1 MHESMDPKSHPS
13 NNCLVCVDLCQVLF
27 GPKQMEQ
34 EGFHSALGEGL
45 IPMGDT
51 PLLVHLFKAA
61 FLRAQFTVV

>member
-1 MHESMDPKSHPS
+1 MS
-13 NNCLVCVDLCQVLF
+13 VDLCQVLF

-45 IPMGDT
+45 IPVGAT
-51 PLLVHLFKAA
+51 PLLAHLFKAA